1 MTRTVASLFA
11 LILSIMLLV
20 SGNAF
25 LMTLLGIRL
34 SLEAIDPATI
44 GRVLV
49 CYSIGFVAGTLYVN
63 RIIERVGH
71 IRAFAA
77 FAALASVTAL
87 LYPMALTMVLW
98 ALLRALSGFCMAGVL
113 LVIESW
119 FSSRATN
126 ANRGAL
132 FAVYQIV
139 FFVSVAGGQLIV
151 NVGDPE
157 SFKLFSIAAILLSLA
172 LVPLSLTRMPAPAIE
187 VVERMSV
194 FTLLRQS
201 TTGIGG
207 ALICGVLL
215 GAFYALGPVYATMI
229 GLDLQQTSLFM
240 AIAIVAAMILAWPL
254 GRICDRHDRRR
265 VMLCVSFIGA
275 VAALAAAF
283 LGVEHPVLL
292 IAAVGAFTGL
302 SAALYPIAVAITN
315 DRLEQHHIVSASATL
330 LLSYGIGSVIGPLAM
345 SELIG
350 IIGPQGLF
358 MGCAGFLIL
367 LAAMTAYYIVTT
379 DDIPVE
385 AQEHFVATMP
395 QSSTTLAEMDP
406 RNEDFHVSPEIQA
419 MEEEEDARHP
429 EL

>member
-1 MTRTVASLFA
+1 MTRTVTSLFA
-11 LILSIMLLV
+11 LILSIVFLV

-77 FAALASVTAL
+77 FAALAAVTAL
-87 LYPMALTMVLW
+87 LYPMALTMVFW

-139 FFVSVAGGQLIV
+139 FFISVAGGQLIV

-157 SFKLFSIAAILLSLA
+157 SFKLFSIAAILLTLA
-172 LVPLSLTRMPAPAIE
+172 LVPLSLTRMNAPVIE
-187 VVERMSV
+187 VVERMSI

-207 ALICGVLL
+207 ALTCGVLL
-215 GAFYALGPVYATMI
+215 GAFYALGPVYATLI
-229 GLDLQQTSLFM
+229 GLDLKQTSLFM
-240 AIAIVAAMILAWPL
+240 AIAIVAAMVLAWPL
-254 GRICDRHDRRR
+254 GRICDLYDRRR

-275 VAALAAAF
+275 IAAMAAAF
-283 LGVEHPVLL
+283 LGVEHPILL

-302 SAALYPIAVAITN
+302 AAALYPIAVAITN
-315 DRLEQHHIVSASATL
+315 DRMEQHHIVSASATL
-330 LLSYGIGSVIGPLAM
+330 LLSYGIGSVIGPLVM
-345 SELIG
+345 SELIAVL
-350 IIGPQGLF
+350 GPQGLF
-358 MGCAGFLIL
+358 MGCAGFLVL
-367 LAAMTAYYIVTT
+367 LAAMTGYYIITT
-379 DDIPVE
+379 DDIPIE
-385 AQEHFVATMP
+385 EQEHFVATMP
-395 QSSTTLAEMDP
+395 QSSPTLAELDP
-406 RNEDFHVSPEIQA
+406 RNEDFHVSPEVQA
-419 MEEEEDARHP
+419 MEEEIQHHESPH
-429 EL
+429 